1 AAAGRREASETR
13 LRLLKGESEAAS
25 RAAEE
30 LSLRIEEMAGHAETA
45 RKAAE
50 SSQAEQLDAQL
61 AHEAAQEK
69 RQEVEAALNALS
81 KQGAAIE
88 SRLEVLRQLQ
98 EQGEGFEEGTQAIL
112 RGLDNPGFF
121 RSSIVGALPDQ
132 IQVEPRFIPAI
143 EAALGSGLQTIIFK
157 DVGVAEMAL
166 QELSRRRL
174 GRATIAPREWISTGG
189 NGVSADT
196 GGSQE
201 GESSK
206 AAGAPETSDLPE
218 GAIAWAVNCV
228 TGTGEAVTLAA
239 RLLAGVIVAENL
251 ESAFRIK
258 AANPALGVATIP
270 GEFIS
275 SQGVVRGGQSGENGN
290 QSALVRRAQISQ
302 LEREIL
308 VVVRTLESHTAARVE
323 ALKALESSQDRL
335 LAAREGFQ
343 RAQVESAS
351 IQNEQK
357 LAEHQLS
364 ELEKRGAAYTQ
375 EAVQLEE
382 SLRASLAHLASLE
395 NGIVETAQSL
405 ERSRDRRAEAERAAQ
420 AVRERENTAIE
431 DLNEIRVRVATERQ
445 QQESLTR
452 QRGPMAARLAELAE
466 ILEARRADI
475 AGYQARIEA
484 LNTESSGMREAIATW
499 QEECMSLEAEI
510 AELLSTRSEFHER
523 AAGVEIALRS
533 IRHQLVELQE
543 KKGRLEVRLAQLEI
557 RMENLRTHVLQ
568 RYQTDLETFEPDTY
582 ALLCSFRDR
591 SRKNTPVHD
600 AREAE
605 GSGGEMPPGPHP
617 RVASEDTGVSQEQG
631 EAINWKGIEEM
642 VADLSERIE
651 AMGPVNLD
659 AIQEYDE
666 LEQRQVF
673 LEKQLADLVNSK
685 AELLAVIAKI
695 NRTTKELF
703 ADTFARIRENF
714 QTMFAELFGGGRA
727 NLMLVDESDPLES
740 GIEIIAKPPGKQLQ
754 SVSLLSGG
762 ERAMTAVSLLFAI
775 YMVKPSPFCVLD
787 EMDAPLDESNIN
799 RFIRILDRFVD
810 QSQFVVIT
818 HNKRTIGR
826 ADVLYG
832 VTMEE
837 QGISKLVS
845 VKFTTREELDL
856 QSGAA
861 PNGFVKRN
869 VLRREPAAT

>member
-1 AAAGRREASETR
+1 
-13 LRLLKGESEAAS
+13 
-25 RAAEE
+25 
-30 LSLRIEEMAGHAETA
+30 M
-45 RKAAE
+45 
-50 SSQAEQLDAQL
+50 
-61 AHEAAQEK
+61 
-69 RQEVEAALNALS
+69 
-81 KQGAAIE
+81 
-88 SRLEVLRQLQ
+88 
-98 EQGEGFEEGTQAIL
+98 
-112 RGLDNPGFF
+112 
-121 RSSIVGALPDQ
+121 
-132 IQVEPRFIPAI
+132 
-143 EAALGSGLQTIIFK
+143 
-157 DVGVAEMAL
+157 
-166 QELSRRRL
+166 
-174 GRATIAPREWISTGG
+174 
-189 NGVSADT
+189 
-196 GGSQE
+196 
-201 GESSK
+201 
-206 AAGAPETSDLPE
+206 
-218 GAIAWAVNCV
+218 
-228 TGTGEAVTLAA
+228 TGTGEAVTLTA

-323 ALKALESSQDRL
+323 ALKALETSQDRL

-533 IRHQLVELQE
+533 TRHQLVELQE

-591 SRKNTPVHD
+591 SRKNPPAHD

-617 RVASEDTGVSQEQG
+617 RVASEDTGASQEQG

-861 PNGFVKRN
+861 QNGFVKRN